1 MTALCIALGALV
13 IIEIFVIRWYA
24 HRLDE
29 ALRVVVYYKIKQMQ
43 ETMK

>member
-29 ALRVVVYYKIKQMQ
+29 ALRVVAYYKIQKMQ
-43 ETMK
+43 ERVK

>member
-29 ALRVVVYYKIKQMQ
+29 ALRVVVYYRIQKLQ
-43 ETMK
+43 EKLK